1 MARVPPQIAP
11 LAERVLVIAH
21 RGASAWRPEHTL
33 AGYRKAI
40 EDGADIIEPDLVC
53 TCDGV
58 LVARHENEIS
68 GTTNVA
74 DLPAFASRRTTRVV
88 DGQTLTG
95 WFTEDFTL
103 AELKTLRA
111 RERIPTLRPHNT
123 AWNDQ
128 FEIPTFVEVMALARE
143 MSAQT
148 GRAIGL
154 YPETKH
160 PSYFR
165 SLGLP
170 QEESL
175 LQALETHWLHGDAG
189 GPVFIQSFETTNL
202 RALRQRIGKHHPV
215 IRLVQLLGMD
225 DVRPFDWTLQHDT
238 RRYADLMT
246 GDGLHTIAGYAEAIG
261 PDKRALAT
269 HPSLVSDAHAA
280 GLLVHPYT
288 FRPENAFLPANL
300 RGPGN
305 DAARHPDGLL
315 AELRGVLEAGI
326 DGLFIDDPALGR
338 QAVEQAMK
346 RP

>member
-1 MARVPPQIAP
+1 MTRLAP
-11 LAERVLVIAH
+11 LARRVLVIAH

-33 AGYRKAI
+33 AAYRKAI

-53 TCDGV
+53 TRDGV

-74 DLPAFASRRTTRVV
+74 DVSAFASRRTTRVV

-111 RERIPTLRPHNT
+111 RERIPALRPHNT

-128 FEIPTFVEVMALARE
+128 LEIPTLAEVMALARE
-143 MSAQT
+143 MSVQT

-170 QEESL
+170 QEKAL
-175 LQALETHWLHGDAG
+175 LQMLETQWIHTDGC

-202 RALRQRIGKHHPV
+202 RTLRQHIGQDHPV
-215 IRLVQLLGMD
+215 IRLVQLLGQD
-225 DVRPFDWTLQHDT
+225 AAQPFDWTLQQDV
-238 RRYADLMT
+238 R
-246 GDGLHTIAGYAEAIG
+246 GYAELMSKAGLHEIAAYADAIG
-261 PDKRALAT
+261 PDKHALQA
-269 HPSLVSDAHAA
+269 HPDLVRQAHAA

-288 FRPENAFLPANL
+288 FRPENAFLPAGL
-300 RGPGN
+300 RGPGG
-305 DAARHPDGLL
+305 DAARHPEGLL
-315 AELRGVLEAGI
+315 AELRSALDAGI

-338 QAVEQAMK
+338 AALDQTAN
-346 RP
+346 RS